1 MRRRNEHGQATV
13 LIVGF
18 AVVAILLVVVV
29 VDASAAYLQR
39 QRLDAVADGAALA
52 AVDGIESEQIYE
64 QGLGERADIDP
75 ALARQLVA
83 GYLQG
88 VGAHRYRGL
97 SYTVA
102 TTPDSVSVRV
112 TAPLELPL
120 APSGWMRG
128 TTVTASAAA
137 FVAVVG

>member
-1 MRRRNEHGQATV
+1 VSRRTEGGQVSV

-18 AVVAILLVVVV
+18 SVVAILLVVVV

-39 QRLDAVADGAALA
+39 QRLDGVADGAALA
-52 AVDGIESEQIYE
+52 AVDGIESESVYE

-75 ALARQLVA
+75 MTARQLVA
-83 GYLQG
+83 AYLQG
-88 VGAHRYRGL
+88 VGAHRYHGL
-97 SYTVA
+97 NYTVA

-120 APSGWMRG
+120 APAGWTRG
-128 TTVTASAAA
+128 TSVTASAAA
-137 FVAVVG
+137 FVEVVG